1 MNRIIFFFLM
11 LSLCWSAS
19 AQGVISLSGQVY
31 DKQTGEPL
39 RAASVTLQGSSLSI
53 VTNSEGVFTFKI
65 PASSEGVITVSYLG
79 YLTAE
84 YQISDFA
91 GGQLRIPMIPYAIQL
106 EAAKVS
112 AHDAYA
118 LVLSALM
125 RIRDN
130 YPTEHVGMTAFYRE
144 LIKKGGIKYIVL
156 NEAVI
161 DIDKA
166 PYYSVVSDKAAIYKG
181 RGNLNY
187 DASDSLAINFQGG
200 IVSALNYDQVHDPFA
215 GVSLREL
222 DDTYDFSLEPPVLMD
237 DKLFQVVRFDQKP
250 GSDDILYRGRI
261 FIESETLAIARV
273 ELNVNV
279 EGREERA
286 AGLFVLRQPA
296 NLRTYINRA
305 EVVMN
310 YKEFDGK
317 WYYDYIRMSLDLST
331 RRRRSLFRTNYYITG
346 EMAVTDHRDGRQV
359 VVENTDRVRFRDILS
374 QKVSAFT
381 DTDFWGD
388 YNVIEPDQDIN
399 AIVRR
404 IIRQLNRRHESQ

>member
-1 MNRIIFFFLM
+1 MKRILLFFLM
-11 LSLCWSAS
+11 LGMCWTAL
-19 AQGVISLSGQVY
+19 AQGVISLSGQVF
-31 DKQTGEPL
+31 DNQTGEPL
-39 RAASVTLQGSSLSI
+39 RAASVSLRGSSLSI
-53 VTNSEGVFTFKI
+53 VTNSEGAFTFKI
-65 PASSEGVITVSYLG
+65 PPLSEGTITISHLG

-84 YQISDFA
+84 YQISAFDD
-91 GGQLRIPMIPYAIQL
+91 GTLRIPMVPYAVQL
-106 EAAKVS
+106 EPALVS

-118 LVLSALM
+118 LLLSALM
-125 RIRDN
+125 RVRDN

-144 LIKKGGIKYIVL
+144 LIKKGSAKYIVL

-166 PYYSVVSDKAAIYKG
+166 PYYSVVADRAAIYKG

-187 DASDSLAINFQGG
+187 DSTDSLAVNFQGG
-200 IVSALNYDQVHDPFA
+200 IVSALDYDQVHEPFA

-222 DDTYDFSLEPPVLMD
+222 DELYDFSMEPPVLMD
-237 DKLFQVVRFDQKP
+237 DKMFQVVHFDQKA
-250 GSDDILYRGRI
+250 GSEEILYRGRV
-261 FIESETLAIARV
+261 FIESESLAIARV

-296 NLRTYINRA
+296 NIRSFVNRA
-305 EVVMN
+305 SIVMN
-310 YKEFDGK
+310 YKEFDGL
-317 WYYDYIRMSLDLST
+317 WYYDYVRMDLDFAV
-331 RRRRSLFRTNYYITG
+331 RRRRSIFRTNYYVTG

-359 VVENTDRVRFRDILS
+359 IVSNADRVRFRDVLS

-404 IIRQLNRRHESQ
+404 IIRQLNRRRESQ

>member
-1 MNRIIFFFLM
+1 MNRIIFFFLA
-11 LSLCWSAS
+11 LGLCVQAM
-19 AQGVISLSGQVY
+19 AQGVVTLSGQVF

-53 VTNSEGVFTFKI
+53 VTNSEGVFSFKI
-65 PASSEGVITVSYLG
+65 PADSKGYITVSYLG

-84 YQISDFA
+84 YQISDF
-91 GGQLRIPMIPYAIQL
+91 GDSQLRIPMIPYAIQL
-106 EAAKVS
+106 EAAQVS

-118 LVLSALM
+118 LVVSALM
-125 RIRDN
+125 RVRDN

-144 LIKKGGIKYIVL
+144 LIRKGNVKYIVL

-166 PYYSVVSDKAAIYKG
+166 PYASVVADKAAIYKG

-187 DASDSLAINFQGG
+187 DKTDSLAVNFQGG
-200 IVSALNYDQVHDPFA
+200 IVSALNYDQVQDPFA
-215 GVSLREL
+215 GVPIRDLE
-222 DDTYDFSLEPPVLMD
+222 DTYDFSLEPPVLMD
-237 DKLFQVVRFDQKP
+237 DKLFQVVHFDQKP
-250 GSDDILYRGRI
+250 GGDDILYRGRV
-261 FIESETLAIARV
+261 FIESESLAIARV
-273 ELNVNV
+273 ELSVNV

-286 AGLFVLRQPA
+286 AGLFVLRQPVD
-296 NLRTYINRA
+296 LRTYVNRA

-317 WYYDYIRMSLDLST
+317 WYYDYIRMTLDLST

-346 EMAVTDHRDGRQV
+346 EMAVTDHRDGRPV
-359 VVENTDRVRFRDILS
+359 VIENTDRVRFRDVLS

-399 AIVRR
+399 AIIRR
-404 IIRQLNRRHESQ
+404 IIRQLNRRRESQ